1 MSRREIADNVSGL
14 ATELYPELT
23 FRPLRHKQQIV
34 ETLVDIA
41 QRHRDGCSE
50 PGDWVKA
57 ARLMIALSKRE
68 IISLVFDL
76 SMPDDFSFY
85 PYILKLSRRPLTEVE
100 QARKREAKRQMR
112 DQQKQRIQEETVAK
126 VALLQKDTAASVDEA
141 FEVIAQGEPYTSAKV
156 KMDYMKGVGAAREQ
170 GFAVLQPPNHMVAG
184 MKVSMDAKSPKG
196 RRPKKG

>member
-1 MSRREIADNVSGL
+1 MSRHEIADSVSGP